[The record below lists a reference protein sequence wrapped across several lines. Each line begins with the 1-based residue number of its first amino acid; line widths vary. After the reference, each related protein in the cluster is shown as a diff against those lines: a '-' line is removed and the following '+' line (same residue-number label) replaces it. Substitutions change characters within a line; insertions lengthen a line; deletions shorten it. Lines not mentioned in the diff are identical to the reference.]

1 MMSEENKKTI
11 EVYKRNA
18 KTYIQTGIKH
28 DNNKPNE
35 ARIKKESLQNFIKAN
50 IRKLSQRC

>member
-1 MMSEENKKTI
+1 MSEENKKNI

-35 ARIKKESLQNFIKAN
+35 ARIKKENLQNFIKEN
-50 IRKLSQRC
+50 IRKLS